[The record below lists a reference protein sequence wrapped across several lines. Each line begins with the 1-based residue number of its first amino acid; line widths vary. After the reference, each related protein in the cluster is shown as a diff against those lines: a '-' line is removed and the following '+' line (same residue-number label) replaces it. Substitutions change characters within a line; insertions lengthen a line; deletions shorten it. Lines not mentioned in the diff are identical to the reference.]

1 MVLSLPNLITYGRL
15 ILIPVL
21 AVLMWFMD
29 ARSESLDLVK
39 CYGIWAAVVFAIA
52 GFSDLLDGYVARKYK
67 SVSLLGKFFDPM
79 ADKLIHMTAL
89 VMLIPLGRIQAWVVV
104 ILLFREIFVTGIR
117 AVAAGQ
123 GMIIDAASWGK
134 YKTAW
139 LNFGIGGL
147 ILYYPVF
154 DPWFSFNV
162 YGAGQICV
170 WIGMVFS
177 VLSGA
182 LYSISFFK
190 AVAAQSGV

>member
-21 AVLMWFMD
+21 AVLMY
-29 ARSESLDLVK
+29 LVDQTPSVT
-39 CYGIWAAVVFAIA
+39 YGRTLCVWASVVFAVA

-89 VMLIPLGRIQAWVVV
+89 VMLIPLGRIEAWVVV
-104 ILLFREIFVTGIR
+104 ILLCREIFVTGIR

-123 GMIIDAASWGK
+123 GLIIDAASWGK

-147 ILYYPVF
+147 ILYYPIF
-154 DPWFSFNV
+154 KPWVNFNV
-162 YGAGQICV
+162 YGAGQICLV
-170 WIGMVFS
+170 IGLIFS
-177 VLSGA
+177 VASGIM
-182 LYSISFFK
+182 YSVHFFK
-190 AVAAQSGV
+190 AVAAK